1 MKHPI
6 HWAALALSFNALVWG
21 LAWWP
26 FRALKEAGLHP
37 LWATALIYSLG
48 VLCLLAWRP
57 GAWRHLR
64 AHPGLWWL
72 VLAAGGTNVGFN
84 WALTIED
91 VVRVVLLFYLMP
103 AWTLLLGW
111 WLLGE
116 RPSGA
121 GLLRLALA
129 LGGVVVVLQVPGQGW
144 PVPSSL
150 GDALAIF
157 GGFGFALTNVLLRQ
171 QAHTPETGRM
181 LAMFFGGAVLP
192 GAVALVGSLQGWVT
206 GLPAPQLG
214 WLILALGLAVMFLL
228 GNVALQYGAAR
239 LAAST
244 TALVLLSEIV
254 FASVSSVLLGASELG
269 WRTVL
274 GGALILAAAVWA
286 ALEGEPAGAAADDS
300 PGKS

>member
-1 MKHPI
+1 MKHPV

-37 LWATALIYSLG
+37 LWATALIYALG
-48 VLCLLAWRP
+48 VLCLLALRP

-103 AWTLLLGW
+103 AWTLLLAW

-116 RPSGA
+116 RPTGA
-121 GLLRLALA
+121 GLLRLGLA
-129 LGGVVVVLQVPGQGW
+129 LGGVVVVLLVPGQGW

-157 GGFGFALTNVLLRQ
+157 GGFSFALTNVLLRQ
-171 QAHTPETGRM
+171 QTHTPETGRM
-181 LAMFFGGAVLP
+181 LAMFIGGAVLP
-192 GAVALVGSLQGWVT
+192 GAVALVGGLQGWVT

-214 WLILALGLAVMFLL
+214 WLSLALGLAVMFLS

-239 LAAST
+239 LAAGT
-244 TALVLLSEIV
+244 TALLLLSEIV

-286 ALEGEPAGAAADDS
+286 AQEGEQASAAPDDL
-300 PGKS
+300 PHKS

>member
-1 MKHPI
+1 MKHVAY
-6 HWAALALSFNALVWG
+6 WAALALSFNALVWG

-26 FRALKEAGLHP
+26 FRELKEAGLHP
-37 LWATALIYSLG
+37 LWATALIYALG
-48 VLCLLAWRP
+48 VLCLLALRP
-57 GAWRHLR
+57 GTWRHLM
-64 AHPGLWWL
+64 AHPSLWWL
-72 VLAAGGTNVGFN
+72 MLAAGGTNVGFN
-84 WALTIED
+84 WAVTIED

-103 AWTLLLGW
+103 AWTLLLAWG
-111 WLLGE
+111 LLGE

-121 GLLRLALA
+121 GLLRLVLA
-129 LGGVVVVLQVPGQGW
+129 LGGVVVVLQVPGQPW

-157 GGFGFALTNVLLRQ
+157 GGFAFALTNVLLRQ

-181 LAMFFGGAVLP
+181 LAMFLGGALLP
-192 GAVALVGSLQGWVT
+192 GAVALLGGWQGWVP
-206 GLPAPQLG
+206 GLPPVQAA
-214 WLILALGLAVMFLL
+214 WLALALGLAVLFLL

-254 FASVSSVLLGASELG
+254 FASVSSVLLGASDLG

-274 GGALILAAAVWA
+274 GGALILSAAVWA
-286 ALEGEPAGAAADDS
+286 ALEGEPSASARADVKQ
-300 PGKS
+300 PT